1 MNRRFAIFLGWSLV
15 LDSAMA
21 LQQVLAWEPHRQ
33 ITQAAL
39 AVLPETQRW
48 EQLLGQE
55 NLHQVLVDCSML
67 PDLCYPFM
75 AAAQWG
81 EVPEVINARPL
92 KTFYADDYVL
102 IRALPRRIGHST
114 GELFKHALE
123 AHYRRSLQAFRTE
136 TPLHACRQ
144 IGPLLHYI
152 QDAGSPP
159 HAQPKCPHHISM
171 ELFRRLNA
179 AEAIRIDGYRAQL
192 LGKTDDEAL
201 AALRKRIEDLAAFSS
216 ERAERGMAVW
226 PDRQK
231 LEPILLESALET
243 ARVCADF
250 LYTMFTLGLA
260 EPPEGGTLTGT
271 ITAAEFPLYPDLE
284 ARVVLVDTDYCT
296 SAISSAEKPSG
307 VAWSGKYLLHH
318 LPPGTYR
325 VLAYRTGSQ
334 PAISKPIQIEAGKT
348 VQVDLHLTPIDPP
361 RNIVY
366 NPDAKLSSLAK
377 DRPDRWEARSVG
389 KQTIWTSAIAPV
401 VAGKIYRCGAVLKD
415 PTAQVR
421 FVFRT
426 GADLRDVQNAA
437 GISTLAH
444 WLRLPPEIRHGQGD
458 YALVPKGDPVVFSL
472 SPGQAEPKEI
482 CFPVCASYTAGVV
495 VEVQTEKPSLAEA
508 IERVWIVPEEPP
520 LPRVGLLPAGH

>member
-1 MNRRFAIFLGWSLV
+1 MKRRWFILSCSMVLGGMLAPSRI
-15 LDSAMA
+15 
-21 LQQVLAWEPHRQ
+21 LAWEPHRE

-39 AVLPETQRW
+39 AVLPERERW
-48 EQLLGQE
+48 ERLLGKE
-55 NLHQVLVDCSML
+55 NLQHVLVDCSML

-75 AAAQWG
+75 AAAQWD

-114 GELFKHALE
+114 GELLKHALE
-123 AHYRRSLQAFRTE
+123 APYRRSLQAFRTE

-159 HAQPKCPHHISM
+159 HANPKCPHHISM
-171 ELFRRLNA
+171 ELFRYLNA

-192 LGKTDDEAL
+192 LGKTDEEAL
-201 AALRKRIEDLAAFSS
+201 LGLRKRIEGLVAFSS
-216 ERAERGMAVW
+216 ERSQRGLDVW

-231 LEPILLESALET
+231 LEPILLESAMET

-260 EPPEGGTLTGT
+260 PQPEGGVLTGT
-271 ITAAEFPLYPDLE
+271 ITAGEFPINDLE
-284 ARVVLVDTDYCT
+284 LRVVLVDTEYST
-296 SAISSAEKPSG
+296 SALCSG
-307 VAWSGKYLLHH
+307 DKSVGAAWAGTYLFHH
-318 LPPGTYR
+318 LPPGEYR

-334 PAISKPIQIEAGKT
+334 MALSAPVRVEVGKSAK
-348 VQVDLHLTPIDPP
+348 VDLHLAPTDPP
-361 RNIVY
+361 RNMVY
-366 NPDAKLSSLAK
+366 NPDATLRTLVK

-389 KQTIWTSAIAPV
+389 KQALWTSAIVPV
-401 VAGKIYRCGAVLKD
+401 VAGKIYRCGVVRRD
-415 PTAQVR
+415 PNAQVR

-426 GADLRDVQNAA
+426 GADLRDVQDAA
-437 GISTLAH
+437 GISSLAD
-444 WLRLPPEIRHGQGD
+444 WFRLPPEIRRGQGD

-472 SPGQAEPKEI
+472 PVGHVEPKEI
-482 CFPVCASYTAGVV
+482 CFPVSPPYTAGVV
-495 VEVQTEKPSLAEA
+495 VEVQTEKPSLPEA
-508 IERVWIVPEEPP
+508 IQQVWIVPEEPP
-520 LPRVGLLPAGH
+520 PPAGSRP

>member
-1 MNRRFAIFLGWSLV
+1 MNKRFWMFLCIGSMWISGLMM
-15 LDSAMA
+15 D
-21 LQQVLAWEPHRQ
+21 QTPAWEPHRQ

-48 EQLLGQE
+48 EKLLGKE
-55 NLHQVLVDCSML
+55 NLHQVLVDCSIL

-75 AAAQWG
+75 APAQWE
-81 EVPEVINARPL
+81 EVPEVVNARPL

-102 IRALPRRIGHST
+102 IRALPRRIGHSPS
-114 GELFKHALE
+114 ELLQHALE
-123 AHYRRSLQAFRTE
+123 PHYRRALQAFRTE

-171 ELFRRLNA
+171 ELFRRFRA
-179 AEAIRIDGYRAQL
+179 DEAIRIDGYQAQL
-192 LGKTDDEAL
+192 LGKTDQEAL
-201 AALRKRIEDLAAFSS
+201 QGLRKRIEGLVAFSAK
-216 ERAERGMAVW
+216 RAERGLAVW

-231 LEPILLESALET
+231 LEPILLESARET

-260 EPPEGGTLTGT
+260 EPPEGGALTGLVA
-271 ITAAEFPLYPDLE
+271 AAEFPLYPDLE

-296 SAISSAEKPSG
+296 SAISSAEKPPG
-307 VAWSGKYLLHH
+307 AAWAGRYLLHH

-334 PAISKPIQIEAGKT
+334 PAISKPVQIETGKT
-348 VQVDLHLTPIDPP
+348 VQVDLHLRPTDPP

-389 KQTIWTSAIAPV
+389 KQIVWTSAIAPV
-401 VAGKIYRCGAVLKD
+401 VAGKIYRCGAIVKD
-415 PTAQVR
+415 PNAQVR

-426 GADLRDVQNAA
+426 GADLREVQNAA
-437 GISTLAH
+437 GISSLAD
-444 WLRLPPEIRHGQGD
+444 WLRLPPEIRHAQGD
-458 YALVPKGDPVVFSL
+458 YVLVPKGDPVVFSL
-472 SPGQAEPKEI
+472 PPGQAEPKEI
-482 CFPVCASYTAGVV
+482 CFPVCAPYTAGVV

-520 LPRVGLLPAGH
+520 LPQVGLLPAGH